1 VEFEGFEGER
11 EVSVKWA
18 CAAMEYDVHLTYEP
32 TRKVLDVTGNM
43 VGTTVVRLFHVT
55 TKA

>member
-1 VEFEGFEGER
+1 
-11 EVSVKWA
+11 
-18 CAAMEYDVHLTYEP
+18 MEYDVHLTYEP